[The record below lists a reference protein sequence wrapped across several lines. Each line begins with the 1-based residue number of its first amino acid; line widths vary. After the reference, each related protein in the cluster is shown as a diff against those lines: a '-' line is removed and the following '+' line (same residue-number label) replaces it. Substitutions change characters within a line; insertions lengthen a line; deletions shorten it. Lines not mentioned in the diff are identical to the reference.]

1 METEKFWYLKHTNI
15 FAGMS
20 DVDFGDLNRIA
31 DMVIYNRHE
40 QVHVQDDSDDVIYL
54 IKEGRVKIYKP
65 LPEEK
70 ELTLVVL
77 EPGEIFGETAMFEA
91 EPNGAIAETLD
102 DTLLCVIRRRDFG
115 ILLRKNQKLK
125 MRTAIMVGVKRRFIE
140 NRLENLVFRSV
151 SSRLALLLI
160 TLAEKDGVRESRG
173 ITLGVKLSEQ
183 KLARLIATPRETTS
197 PLLNEFERSGYIEI
211 RHRRIRILNQW
222 ALKKIADDRMR
233 ELSVQEDPEPTDD
246 FAGI

>member
-15 FAGMS
+15 FAGMT

-31 DMVIYNRHE
+31 DMVSYNRHE
-40 QVHVQDDSDDVIYL
+40 QVRGRNDSDDVIYL

-70 ELTLVVL
+70 ELTLAVL
-77 EPGEIFGETAMFEA
+77 EPGEIFGETAMFEE
-91 EPNGAIAETLD
+91 EPHGTIAETLD

-115 ILLRKNQKLK
+115 ILLRKKPELA
-125 MRTAIMVGVKRRFIE
+125 MRAAIMVGVKRRLIE

-151 SSRLALLLI
+151 SSRLALLLNS
-160 TLAEKDGVRESRG
+160 LAEKNGIRESRG
-173 ITLGVKLSEQ
+173 ITLSVKLSEP
-183 KLARLIATPRETTS
+183 KLARLTATPRETTS
-197 PLLNEFERSGYIEI
+197 PLLNEIERLGHIEI
-211 RHRRIRILNQW
+211 RRRRIKILNQW

-233 ELSVQEDPEPTDD
+233 ELSIPEDPEPTDD
-246 FAGI
+246 FAGL

>member
-15 FAGMS
+15 FAGTT

-31 DMVIYNRHE
+31 DMVRYNRHD
-40 QVHVQDDSDDVIYL
+40 QVYGRDDSDDVIYL

-65 LPEEK
+65 LPEVK
-70 ELTLVVL
+70 ELTLAVL
-77 EPGEIFGETAMFEA
+77 EPGEIFGETAMFEE
-91 EPNGAIAETLD
+91 EPDGAIAETLD

-115 ILLRKNQKLK
+115 ILLRKKPELA
-125 MRTAIMVGVKRRFIE
+125 MRTAIMVGMKRLFIE

-160 TLAEKDGVRESRG
+160 SLAEKDGVRESRG
-173 ITLGVKLSEQ
+173 IMLNVKLSEK
-183 KLARLIATPRETTS
+183 KLARLTATARETTS
-197 PLLNEFERSGYIEI
+197 PLLNEFERLGYIEI

-246 FAGI
+246 FAGL